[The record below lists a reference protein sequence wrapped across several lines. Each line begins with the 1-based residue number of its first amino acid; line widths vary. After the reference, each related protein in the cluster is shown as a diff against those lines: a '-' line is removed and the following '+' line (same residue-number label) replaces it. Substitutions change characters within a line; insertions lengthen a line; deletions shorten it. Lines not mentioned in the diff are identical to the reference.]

1 MIIDFFHFVSSIND
15 RLIGADHITIGCRSY
30 PNAPEDKILPITV
43 YLSEGEKDLDEVLF
57 LNSLNYFILL

>member
-1 MIIDFFHFVSSIND
+1 M
-15 RLIGADHITIGCRSY
+15 IGADHITIGCRSY

-57 LNSLNYFILL
+57 LNSLNYLILL